1 MLKLEIMQKY
11 EDDQDVL
18 EDVIIEN
25 KQAIEMTD
33 IYSNILSSTMDFFA
47 SVISNNLNIVMKVLA
62 SVTILMAIPT
72 IIGGIFGMNVVLP
85 LQDNPNGF
93 QIIIFLTI
101 LLTGVTAFIL
111 YKKDMFS

>member
-1 MLKLEIMQKY
+1 
-11 EDDQDVL
+11 
-18 EDVIIEN
+18 
-25 KQAIEMTD
+25 MTD

-72 IIGGIFGMNVVLP
+72 IIGGIFGMNVALP

-93 QIIIFLTI
+93 QIIMILTL
-101 LLTGVTAFIL
+101 LLTGLAAFIL
-111 YKKDMFS
+111 YKKDMFN

>member
-11 EDDQDVL
+11 EEDQDVL

-33 IYSNILSSTMDFFA
+33 IYSNILASTMDFFA
-47 SVISNNLNIVMKVLA
+47 SVISNNLNIVMKILA

-72 IIGGIFGMNVVLP
+72 IIGGIFGMNVP
-85 LQDNPNGF
+85 FPGN
-93 QIIIFLTI
+93 
-101 LLTGVTAFIL
+101 
-111 YKKDMFS
+111 M